1 MFTSRLIFRPSWL
14 DNIQPL
20 NPIERSIDD
29 PVYPPSKLTAHT
41 VNSSQGSM
49 VSGLILDAPTRSR
62 EAQAAR
68 KARKAHGRAEMSD
81 NRNKVDRMIVK
92 AERRAA
98 KEARRIM
105 MDNRRLLRDLF
116 TKEEV

>member
-68 KARKAHGRAEMSD
+68 KARKAHRRAEMSD